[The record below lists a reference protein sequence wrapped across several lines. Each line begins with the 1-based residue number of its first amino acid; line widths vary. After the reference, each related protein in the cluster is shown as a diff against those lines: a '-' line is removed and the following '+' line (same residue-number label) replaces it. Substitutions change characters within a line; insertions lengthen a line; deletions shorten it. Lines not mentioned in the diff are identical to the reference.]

1 MSSDKALDHRFLD
14 ELLDGDREFAW
25 ELFLAFREASSG
37 WLDKARAAC
46 SEGHSVQAAQAFHTL
61 KGSAGSVGLG
71 PLREL
76 AMECEG
82 LAKEGQLSDCLA
94 RFQDL
99 EAAAEEG
106 RDLLAA
112 YLDGMA

>member
-1 MSSDKALDHRFLD
+1 MSSAGALDHRFLD

-37 WLDKARAAC
+37 WLEKARAAC

-71 PLREL
+71 SLREI
-76 AMECEG
+76 AMDCEG
-82 LAKEGQLSDCLA
+82 LAKEGQLGDCLA
-94 RFQDL
+94 RFHDL

-112 YLDGMA
+112 YLEGMA